1 MIDRRA
7 LLGGAAALAA
17 SGCIPLRR
25 DRIGRWQAQ
34 FRILEASVGGTLY
47 VNALDTETG
56 ETLGWREHERYP
68 LCSSFKLSLAAMLF
82 KYAAQG
88 KVDVEERVSW
98 TRKELLPVSP
108 FTTDRLESGA
118 SLRELAHAAQTTSD
132 NTAANIVLRRLGGP
146 EALTAFWREMG
157 DEVSRLDRYEI
168 ELNNVPVGEIR
179 DTTTAQAMSATL
191 SHLLFGDV
199 LPEDDRLALAE
210 WMTATKTGLRRIR
223 AGLPEEWNAGD
234 KTGTS
239 FWPGM
244 PPTYVDIGYVA
255 PPGVAA
261 VTFAAC
267 IQTSISA
274 ERTDA
279 AAEEILQQVGKIIA
293 EFAQR

>member
-1 MIDRRA
+1 M
-7 LLGGAAALAA
+7 
-17 SGCIPLRR
+17 
-25 DRIGRWQAQ
+25 
-34 FRILEASVGGTLY
+34 
-47 VNALDTETG
+47 
-56 ETLGWREHERYP
+56 
-68 LCSSFKLSLAAMLF
+68 
-82 KYAAQG
+82 
-88 KVDVEERVSW
+88 
-98 TRKELLPVSP
+98 
-108 FTTDRLESGA
+108 
-118 SLRELAHAAQTTSD
+118 
-132 NTAANIVLRRLGGP
+132 LRRLGGP

-168 ELNNVPVGEIR
+168 ELNNVPAGEIR

-210 WMTATKTGLRRIR
+210 WMTAPKTGLRRIR

-244 PPTYVDIGYVA
+244 PPTYVDIGFVA

-279 AAEEILQQVGKIIA
+279 AAEEILEQVGKIIA